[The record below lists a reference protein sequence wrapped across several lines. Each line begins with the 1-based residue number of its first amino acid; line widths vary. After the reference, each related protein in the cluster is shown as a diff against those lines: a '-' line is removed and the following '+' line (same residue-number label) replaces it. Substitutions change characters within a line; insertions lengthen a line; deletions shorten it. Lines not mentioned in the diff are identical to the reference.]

1 MPQEFSD
8 RERQREME
16 GLRKADAE
24 DDSQALEEM
33 FISLLMRRAA
43 HQIWWA
49 ALLMR
54 REMNI
59 SSNA

>member
-24 DDSQALEEM
+24 DDSQAMEEM
-33 FISLLMRRAA
+33 IISLLMRRAA

-49 ALLMR
+49 AL
-54 REMNI
+54 
-59 SSNA
+59 